1 MYVFKFNAMSNFLCI
16 FPKALLHVLSPR
28 PTRSIIFG
36 DLQIVSTLFVCFSTK
51 PLCAL
56 WPLGWQPTASV
67 SQRHPRRSGILHDR
81 RPRQYGQRPP
91 VSLLQSGPE
100 PGAPAEVQGGGDE
113 GPGWQRLHGLVG
125 LKNRKRKRKKMK
137 KKKVQE
143 VRESVQQQLPIV
155 WVNVYS

>member
-1 MYVFKFNAMSNFLCI
+1 MYVFKFNSMSNFLCI
-16 FPKALLHVLSPR
+16 FPKASFACAFTAPNKQHYLWRFANCRHCL
-28 PTRSIIFG
+28 FG
-36 DLQIVSTLFVCFSTK
+36 FFSTK

-67 SQRHPRRSGILHDR
+67 SRRHPRRSGILHDR

-125 LKNRKRKRKKMK
+125 LKNRKRKRKK
-137 KKKVQE
+137 E
-143 VRESVQQQLPIV
+143 VTCTGGRRECSTAAA
-155 WVNVYS
+155 

>member
-1 MYVFKFNAMSNFLCI
+1 MHYIKCMFLNLIPCQISSVFS
-16 FPKALLHVLSPR
+16 PRHLLHVLSPP
-28 PTRSIIFG
+28 PTSSIIFG
-36 DLQIVSTLFVCFSTK
+36 DLLIVGALFVCFSTK

-67 SQRHPRRSGILHDR
+67 LQRHPRRSGILHGR

-113 GPGWQRLHGLVG
+113 GPGWQRLLGLVG
-125 LKNRKRKRKKMK
+125 LKNRKRKRKK
-137 KKKVQE
+137 E
-143 VRESVQQQLPIV
+143 VMCTGGRRECSTAAA
-155 WVNVYS
+155 